1 MSDYDSGD
9 VDLSNAD
16 LIAKYRTCKLK
27 EVNADL
33 LLDRLEAAV
42 AEIDRLVATG
52 LANVETTGKAARFLA
67 DLDKVEA
74 EIAQW
79 KAVAAGYCEQLAE
92 AKAQLLKM
100 EAAQCSVTNLIQG
113 RINLLDTEKDA
124 EIDRL
129 KELVRFCW
137 QLNDENY
144 ALLTEPKK
152 AEILAI
158 VLEMEAK

>member
-1 MSDYDSGD
+1 MESRSSRVCD
-9 VDLSNAD
+9 
-16 LIAKYRTCKLK
+16 
-27 EVNADL
+27 
-33 LLDRLEAAV
+33 
-42 AEIDRLVATG
+42 
-52 LANVETTGKAARFLA
+52 
-67 DLDKVEA
+67 
-74 EIAQW
+74 
-79 KAVAAGYCEQLAE
+79 QLAE